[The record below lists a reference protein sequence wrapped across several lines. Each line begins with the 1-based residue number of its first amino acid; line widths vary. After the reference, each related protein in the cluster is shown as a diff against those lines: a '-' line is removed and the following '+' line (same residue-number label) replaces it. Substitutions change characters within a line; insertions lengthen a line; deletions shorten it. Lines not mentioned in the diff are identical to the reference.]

1 MKKHKLF
8 ILFRYKIYHYK
19 IKMENKNSNIQKEM
33 FLPTTLLKDI
43 EFDQLDRELLLLER
57 NETIGSTINER

>member
-1 MKKHKLF
+1 
-8 ILFRYKIYHYK
+8 
-19 IKMENKNSNIQKEM
+19 MENKNSNIQKEM

-57 NETIGSTINER
+57 NKTIGSTINER